1 MTRRCLGAYPGRQDE
16 RLNAM
21 ARMRAALCWC
31 ACVYWCVCALS
42 CDDTKI
48 PANAASDT
56 RQGADSGTGMKYRAV
71 RANMYINGGRESESE
86 REWEREAHNEAE
98 IINELNRAIYT

>member
-31 ACVYWCVCALS
+31 VCVCTGV
-42 CDDTKI
+42 CVHY
-48 PANAASDT
+48 PAMTLRSLPTQHAT
-56 RQGADSGTGMKYRAV
+56 RRRQWNRNEISRSTSKYVYKWRK
-71 RANMYINGGRESESE
+71 RESE